1 MAKRSTK
8 VQEQMQE
15 LEHFDDEMQP
25 ELVPYSMEEGGFDVI
40 STQLIY
46 EEFEQDTKSP
56 AEALLKAASL
66 SSFISKIACA
76 QADYFLRRKPDLD
89 AGMVLLILMLQYRLE
104 QGDICLKLTLG
115 KEGLNDVQQRW
126 DADHSMLFS
135 RGDKRVIM
143 AEEYLLDKS
152 AELLKRFAEEPKLLP
167 KLIKGSKIVGSETDD
182 EKLLIESCG
191 RLYFRRYYLYELKI
205 AAFVRRQQPLPY
217 FAQSR
222 DFIRQALKLLF
233 AKQGK
238 GKPGEVNWQQA
249 AAALATLNN
258 FTLISGGPGTG
269 KTTTVIR
276 LLLLL
281 LSLDKNRRVIE
292 LAAPTGKAAAR
303 MAEAIVNQLSDR
315 EGELYKAAEELG
327 KLAGLEPGVNLL
339 DLIPRE
345 ARTVHRLLQVRPHKV
360 SICYNEQHP
369 LPADIVVIDEVSM
382 VDLSLFNKLLQAV
395 SPDTILILLG
405 DKDQLCSVEAGSVLG
420 DLAFCLQQVEK
431 GSPFLSQESADKL
444 AYLCDETPER
454 IQEGSLSDFALLL
467 LRSYRFKADSGIGKL
482 ARMVNNLPS
491 DRPKE
496 DLAHEKLE
504 ALKTILSECSDVVY
518 ERFAFEGPK
527 LISYVEGLVHD
538 CVHGRKLKKGLKA
551 KFGYKDFLEY
561 LAEREFVL
569 SDEEAAAAFPLMDNF
584 RVLCSNRGSY
594 TGDRNLNR
602 LIEAEV
608 KNTYRSF
615 GSGALGDFPGRI
627 VLITKN
633 DPIVGV
639 TNGDVGF
646 EAYERREDGSKG
658 ELRVFLP
665 AGSAGGVKKVSP
677 LFLSSY
683 ESGFA
688 MTVHKS
694 QGSEYT
700 HTLFVTAVFP
710 VDKNPVLTKE
720 LVYTAVTRARQA
732 LTIAG
737 AARNFEE
744 GVTAD
749 VDDALLQSCLE
760 RVKRQSGL
768 INRLYGQEA

>member
-1 MAKRSTK
+1 MPERSK
-8 VQEQMQE
+8 EQQR
-15 LEHFDDEMQP
+15 HSEMQP
-25 ELVPYSMEEGGFDVI
+25 ELIPHAIEAGGFDDI
-40 STQLIY
+40 STQQIY
-46 EEFEQDTKSP
+46 EEFELDAKSK
-56 AEALLKAASL
+56 ADALLKAARL
-66 SSFISKIACA
+66 SPFISKIACA
-76 QADYFLRRKPDLD
+76 QADYFLRQKPKLE

-115 KEGLNDVQQRW
+115 SDGLNAVQQRW
-126 DADHSMLFS
+126 EADHSMFYDRL
-135 RGDKRVIM
+135 DQRVVS
-143 AEEYLLDKS
+143 AGEYLLYKTD
-152 AELLKRFAEEPKLLP
+152 EILKRFAADKKALP
-167 KLIKGSKIVGSETDD
+167 ALIKKSGIVGRDKDD
-182 EKLLIESCG
+182 GCLLIESCS
-191 RLYFRRYYLYELKI
+191 RLYFRRYYLYELNT
-205 AAFVRRQQPLPY
+205 AAFVRGHHALPY
-217 FAQSR
+217 FEEHK
-222 DFIRQALKLLF
+222 DFIREALKLLF
-233 AKQGK
+233 VKQDQG
-238 GKPGEVNWQQA
+238 GEVNWQMA

-303 MAEAIVNQLSDR
+303 MAEAIVSQLSDSK
-315 EGELYKAAEELG
+315 GELYQAAQELG
-327 KLAGLEPGVNLL
+327 RLAGLESGVNLI

-345 ARTVHRLLQVRPHKV
+345 ARTVHRLLQVRPHQV
-360 SICYNEQHP
+360 SIYYNEQHP
-369 LPADIVVIDEVSM
+369 LPADIVVVDEVSM
-382 VDLSLFNKLLQAV
+382 VDLSLFNKLLQAL

-420 DLAFCLQQVEK
+420 DLAYCLQPGEQS
-431 GSPFLSQESADKL
+431 SPFLSQECARKL

-454 IQEGSLSDFALLL
+454 IRAGSLSDFALLL
-467 LRSYRFKADSGIGKL
+467 SRSYRFAADSGIGKL
-482 ARMVNNLPS
+482 ARMVNTLPAGIPRENL
-491 DRPKE
+491 
-496 DLAHEKLE
+496 AAGKLE
-504 ALKTILSECSDVVY
+504 ALKTILKECSDVVY
-518 ERFAFEGPK
+518 ERFEFEGPK

-538 CVHGRKLKKGLKA
+538 CVHGRKQKKGMPA
-551 KFGYKDFLEY
+551 KFGYSDFLDF
-561 LAEREFVL
+561 LAKRNFVL
-569 SDEEAAAAFPLMDNF
+569 SDEDAAEAFPLMDNF

-608 KNTYRSF
+608 RRTYRGF
-615 GSGALGDFPGRI
+615 GAAQGDFPGRI

-646 EAYERREDGSKG
+646 EAYERREDGSQG

-665 AGSAGGVKKVSP
+665 SGSSGGVKKVSP

-720 LVYTAVTRARQA
+720 LVYTAVTRARRA

-737 AARNFEE
+737 AARVFED
-744 GVTAD
+744 GVIAAE
-749 VDDALLQSCLE
+749 DDALIQSCLE

-768 INRLYGQEA
+768 IERLYGSGE